1 MKTIYW
7 AVLNL
12 IVVLATIFLSY
23 YSNTGAINGNTMGG
37 LSNEYDNFF
46 TPAGYAFSIWGFIY
60 IGLIG
65 NAIYLLRNTDK
76 PMVSTQAIGLII
88 ANLANCVWVFLW
100 LYEFTALSTLAMT
113 SILIALIGLTVK
125 LRIGFQKQPAW
136 VWWPISVYVGWI
148 TVALAANITAY
159 LSKIGWAVLFA
170 ETSWAMI
177 LILITALIFT
187 FLILK
192 RRLAY
197 AGYVGVWALV
207 AIAIKQ
213 WEEQTTI
220 QWLAVACAVLLFV
233 LAVSK
238 DLQTRTKLLA

>member
-12 IVVLATIFLSY
+12 FVVLATIFLSY

-37 LSNEYDNFF
+37 LSNEYNNFF
-46 TPAGYAFSIWGFIY
+46 TPAGYAFSIWGLIY

-65 NAIYLLRNTDK
+65 NAIYLLNNVDK
-76 PMVSTQAIGLII
+76 PLVSTQAKGLII
-88 ANLANCVWVFLW
+88 ANLANCLWVFLW
-100 LYEFTALSTLAMT
+100 LYELTALSTLAMT

-125 LRIGFQKQPAW
+125 LRIGFQKQSVW
-136 VWWPISVYVGWI
+136 VWWPISVYAGWI

-170 ETSWAMI
+170 ETNWAVI

-207 AIAIKQ
+207 AIAVKQ

-233 LAVSK
+233 LAVYK
-238 DLQTRTKLLA
+238 DFQIRTKFQA

>member
-159 LSKIGWAVLFA
+159 LSKIGWEVLFA